1 MFYGDIVRQT
11 LSVEILLVSKE
22 KRKLAINNNVISK
35 QSVTAS
41 GNLTNVYDD
50 CHGECTK
57 QLD

>member
-11 LSVEILLVSKE
+11 LSVAVFLVSKE
-22 KRKLAINNNVISK
+22 KKLAMNNNVISK